1 VIGKLWSDGECPSY
15 LQRFVEAQDG
25 VYDHV
30 LDELRRGQKTS
41 HWMWFVFPQ
50 LAGLGRSA
58 MAQRYA
64 LASIAE
70 ARAYRH
76 HPVLGARLTECLRM
90 LNDLPPDHSA
100 IGIFGDVDAM
110 KLRSSLT
117 MFDCAGGDPLVD
129 AALQRWFRGVRDG
142 ATLALIG

>member
-1 VIGKLWSDGECPSY
+1 MTMFWTNCAGVRRRAIGCGS
-15 LQRFVEAQDG
+15 F
-25 VYDHV
+25 
-30 LDELRRGQKTS
+30 
-41 HWMWFVFPQ
+41 FPQ

-129 AALQRWFRGVRDG
+129 GALQRWFGGVRD
-142 ATLALIG
+142 APRSR